1 MKLRSSVG
9 ALLLVT
15 AAAMLLMACPPPTSP
30 ETFTIQVTSSYGT
43 CTLNPDKASYLEGE
57 SVTITAYPDDGF
69 GFLNW
74 SGSIS
79 GDSNPQTFTVTGD
92 MDITAN
98 YVS

>member
-9 ALLLVT
+9 VLLLVT
-15 AAAMLLMACPPPTSP
+15 AAAMLLMACPPPTTP
-30 ETFTIQVTSSYGT
+30 EKFTIQVTSSFGS
-43 CTLNPDKASYLEGE
+43 CSLSPNKASYLEGE

-69 GFLNW
+69 GFSSW

-79 GDSNPQTFTVTGD
+79 GTSNPQTFTVTGD